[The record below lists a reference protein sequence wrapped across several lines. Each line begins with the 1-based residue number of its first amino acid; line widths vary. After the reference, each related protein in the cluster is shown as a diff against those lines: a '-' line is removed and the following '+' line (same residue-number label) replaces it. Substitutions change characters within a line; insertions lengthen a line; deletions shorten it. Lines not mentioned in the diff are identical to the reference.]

1 MPYLIK
7 DDELLGKY
15 NEILQKVRNN
25 VKKEFDSESVYN
37 EKYLENRTKWKNF
50 HNNEI
55 LKQSSQCIYLSAILN
70 DSVYRTGKNYY
81 P

>member
-1 MPYLIK
+1 MSYLIK

-25 VKKEFDSESVYN
+25 VKKEFNNESVYN
-37 EKYLENRTKWKNF
+37 EKYLENKTKWKNF

-55 LKQSSQCIYLSAILN
+55 LKQSSQCIYLSVILN
-70 DSVYRTGKNYY
+70 DSVYRTDKNYY

>member
-1 MPYLIK
+1 MSYLIK

-37 EKYLENRTKWKNF
+37 EKYLENKTKWKNF

-55 LKQSSQCIYLSAILN
+55 LKQSSQCIYLSVILN

-81 P
+81 T

>member
-1 MPYLIK
+1 MK
-7 DDELLGKY
+7 DDKLLGKY

-25 VKKEFDSESVYN
+25 VKKEFNNESVYN
-37 EKYLENRTKWKNF
+37 EKYLENKTKWKNF

-55 LKQSSQCIYLSAILN
+55 LKQSSQCIYLSVILN
-70 DSVYRTGKNYY
+70 DSVYRTDKNYY

>member
-1 MPYLIK
+1 MSYLIK

-37 EKYLENRTKWKNF
+37 EKYLENKTKWKNF

-55 LKQSSQCIYLSAILN
+55 LKQSSQCIYLLVILN